1 MFSNAPY
8 PLFIPRIRIKRT
20 HVDPFVTPSVRAT
33 LWKRRNSAPAFFIPP
48 KTNYSSLVIMGNAG
62 QLRAAETRCTESE
75 RNGGGAAGKERKGW
89 RGAGGACAHALHPS
103 ASLPSPHLFFC
114 SISTAFGIAFVCWS
128 QSALRGIT
136 APPRR
141 THHH

>member
-8 PLFIPRIRIKRT
+8 PLFIARIRIKRT

-33 LWKRRNSAPAFFIPP
+33 RWKRRNSAPAFFPPP

-75 RNGGGAAGKERKGW
+75 RNGGGAAGKERRGR
-89 RGAGGACAHALHPS
+89 RGAGGACAHALPS
-103 ASLPSPHLFFC
+103 LRIAPLPPPLFC

-141 THHH
+141 THYH